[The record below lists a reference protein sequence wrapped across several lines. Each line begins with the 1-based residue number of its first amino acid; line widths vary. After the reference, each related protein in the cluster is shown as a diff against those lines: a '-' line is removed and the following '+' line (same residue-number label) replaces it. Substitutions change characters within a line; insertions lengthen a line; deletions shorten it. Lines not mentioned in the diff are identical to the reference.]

1 MAAPLSRPESIA
13 DDSIAR
19 DVAAIPGRRLV
30 IVSDAWFPQINGVVR
45 TLDRTRQ
52 ELEAMG
58 LDVHVI
64 GPDRFRT
71 IPCPTYPEIRLAVD
85 AVWRLPRLLA
95 GLMPAAVHIATEGP
109 LGSIARRFCR
119 KHGQAFSTS
128 FHTRFP
134 EYIHARCRLPVDITY
149 SWMRRFHG
157 DAEVTMVTTPTMKAD
172 LAGRGFQ
179 HLEVWSRGVDLDLF
193 RPRSKDFLPY
203 PRPIFMNVGRVAVEK
218 NIGGFLDLALPGTK
232 VVVGGGPQL
241 EELRRTYPDVKFL
254 GPKTGEELA
263 AHYAAADVFVFPSRT
278 DTFGLVLLEAL
289 ASGVP
294 VAALPVPG
302 PIDVIGGHPCG
313 VLDDDLQRAAIR
325 ALEIDP
331 DACRR
336 HAETF
341 SWQACSRQ
349 FLRNLQPVAQALVPQ
364 ESGAASS
371 PAEAV

>member
-1 MAAPLSRPESIA
+1 MAEPATVSIQEI
-13 DDSIAR
+13 DTDIAHQI
-19 DVAAIPGRRLV
+19 AAVPGQRLV

-58 LDVHVI
+58 LEVHVI

-71 IPCPTYPEIRLAVD
+71 IPCPTYPEIRLALN
-85 AVWRLPRLLA
+85 ALWKLPELLDD
-95 GLMPAAVHIATEGP
+95 LLPAAIHVATEGP
-109 LGSIARRFCR
+109 LGSAARRYCKKR
-119 KHGQAFSTS
+119 KIPFSTS

-134 EYIHARCRLPVDITY
+134 EYIHARCRLPVGITY
-149 SWMRRFHG
+149 SWMRKFHG
-157 DAEVTMVTTPTMKAD
+157 DAEVTMVTTPSMQDNLTARNFD
-172 LAGRGFQ
+172 
-179 HLEVWSRGVDLDLF
+179 HLEIWSRGVDLELF
-193 RPRSKDFLPY
+193 RPRPKDILDF

-218 NIGGFLDLALPGTK
+218 NIGAFLDLALPGTK

-241 EELRRTYPDVKFL
+241 EELRRSYQDVKFL

-278 DTFGLVLLEAL
+278 DTFGLVLIEAL

-302 PIDVIGGHPCG
+302 PIDVIGDNPCG
-313 VLDDDLQRAAIR
+313 VLDEDLQRAAMK

-331 DACRR
+331 KLCRK

-341 SWQACSRQ
+341 SWEACTRQ
-349 FLRNLQPVAQALVPQ
+349 FLRNIQPVVRD
-364 ESGAASS
+364 GASA
-371 PAEAV
+371 P